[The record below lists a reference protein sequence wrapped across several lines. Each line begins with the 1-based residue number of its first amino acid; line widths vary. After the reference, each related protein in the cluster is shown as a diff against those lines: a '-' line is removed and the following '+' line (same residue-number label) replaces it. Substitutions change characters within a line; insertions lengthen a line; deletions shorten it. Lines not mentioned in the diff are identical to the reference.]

1 MGTHL
6 APLPLVTLAPR
17 ASNVVYNFWL
27 NNLKKRAQ
35 PPASHKLAAARKN

>member
-27 NNLKKRAQ
+27 NNLKKKELN
-35 PPASHKLAAARKN
+35 PLLATN